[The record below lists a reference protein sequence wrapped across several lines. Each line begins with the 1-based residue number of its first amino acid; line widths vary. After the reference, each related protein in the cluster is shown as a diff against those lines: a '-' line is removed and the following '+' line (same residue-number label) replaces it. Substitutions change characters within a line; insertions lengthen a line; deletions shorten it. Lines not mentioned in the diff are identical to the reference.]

1 MVLWLSSCCSVAA
14 SVIALILQLKQQSL
28 CLLTKGLCCFL
39 YTSVFSHDL
48 RLRVARPQLRA
59 AGPQLRAA
67 GSQLRAAMPW
77 LVTEYFCVF
86 EFYTVGFL
94 HFLRNETRFY
104 PNIPYD
110 WLILKLSIRY
120 ILHFGANIPYR
131 KPNGYGIFCDF
142 YSLFRMAGGR
152 MRHRWNPLCPTR
164 CGQKIFYKIFRFF

>member
-1 MVLWLSSCCSVAA
+1 M
-14 SVIALILQLKQQSL
+14 IAFILQQKQQSL
-28 CLLTKGLCCFL
+28 CPLIKGLCCFL

-48 RLRVARPQLRA
+48 RLRVARPQLHVARPRLLVA
-59 AGPQLRAA
+59 RPRLLVARPR
-67 GSQLRAAMPW
+67 